1 MPSFSVNSPV
11 PLIMLGLGPT
21 PCLVTGG
28 FSPVILRTV
37 SVIRG
42 GRAAY
47 KKLLSEYEQQFKISA
62 MIISTNGKEI
72 INPIVNKIS
81 RIFLENNINIR
92 KTFAKDLYWK
102 KAKRPS
108 IQISDLQIEHRKID
122 NLKVMASHKSTE
134 TKKINFKIYAKR
146 IIK

>member
-1 MPSFSVNSPV
+1 MTSFGVNSPV
-11 PLIMLGLGPT
+11 PLVMLGFGPAPRLIT
-21 PCLVTGG
+21 AG
-28 FSPVILRTV
+28 FSPVILRTI
-37 SVIRG
+37 SAIRG

-47 KKLLSEYEQQFKISA
+47 KKLISEYEQQFKISA
-62 MIISTNGKEI
+62 MIISTNGREI

-122 NLKVMASHKSTE
+122 DLKVIASHKSTE
-134 TKKINFKIYAKR
+134 TKKISFKINAKR

>member
-1 MPSFSVNSPV
+1 
-11 PLIMLGLGPT
+11 MLGFGPAPRLIT
-21 PCLVTGG
+21 AG
-28 FSPVILRTV
+28 FSPVILRTI
-37 SVIRG
+37 SAIRG

-47 KKLLSEYEQQFKISA
+47 KKLISEYEQQFKISA
-62 MIISTNGKEI
+62 MIISTNGREI

-108 IQISDLQIEHRKID
+108 IQISDLQIEHRKIND
-122 NLKVMASHKSTE
+122 IKVIASHKATE
-134 TKKINFKIYAKR
+134 TKKISFKINAKR